1 MDINDDLSSNETL
14 LHGRVSRIIQIHPS
28 LNCNLKCKHCYS
40 SSAPGLKNG
49 LDVGLLINI
58 LEQASAIGYNVIS
71 MSGGEPFLYKSIEEL
86 TRQSKSI
93 GYFNS
98 VTSNG
103 MLFETSNTKNT
114 LKYLDLV
121 AISIDGKEESHDT
134 MRSHKGAF
142 KKMLQG
148 VEILKGEIKNYGFI
162 HTLLPDSWKLLPWLT
177 EFAMDHKAGLLHLH
191 PLEMSGRANQNFNGI
206 QFTSN
211 DLHKIYIACHYLKT
225 YYGNDLFI
233 QLDLLHKD
241 NIIDNPN
248 FLFHQTFKPEFT
260 CESFS
265 SIFKEL
271 IIDDKGDI
279 FPIAYGC
286 SPFFKIGNIA
296 SIRKLS
302 EMIEFF
308 MEKKMDSMIR
318 LFNDTYFEIVNHK
331 DFEIFNWSERIIANS
346 RFFDNEIDNTKM
358 NKKEEGYSI
367 YVDEGLNVL
376 G

>member
-1 MDINDDLSSNETL
+1 MDINNEGNSKETL
-14 LHGRVSRIIQIHPS
+14 PCSRVSRIIQIHPS

-40 SSAPGLKNG
+40 SSAPGLKDG
-49 LDVGLLINI
+49 LDVGLLMHI

-103 MLFETSNTKNT
+103 MLFETSNARNT
-114 LKYLDLV
+114 FKYLDLV
-121 AISIDGKEESHDT
+121 AISIDGKEDFHDT

-142 KKMLQG
+142 KKMVQG
-148 VEILKGEIKNYGFI
+148 IEILKDEIKNYGFI
-162 HTLLPDSWKLLPWLT
+162 HTLLPGSWKLLPWLA

-191 PLEMSGRANQNFNGI
+191 PLEMSGRANLNFNEI

-248 FLFHQTFKPEFT
+248 FLFHQSFQPEFT

-286 SPFFKIGNIA
+286 SEFFKIGNIA
-296 SIRKLS
+296 SSRKLS
-302 EMIEFF
+302 EMIELF
-308 MEKKMDSMIR
+308 MVEKMDYMMR
-318 LFNDTYFEIVNHK
+318 LFNDTYFEIVNNK
-331 DFEIFNWSERIIANS
+331 EYEIFNWSERIIANS
-346 RFFDNEIDNTKM
+346 RFFDNEKDYTEM
-358 NKKEEGYSI
+358 NNLEGSYSI
-367 YVDEGLNVL
+367 KDNEGLMY
-376 G
+376 